1 MKNIIA
7 LVIMGGVIG
16 GLYLIAQ
23 SNNDVIVDNVKP
35 EVITEE
41 VHPEWATDEDAVA
54 AAEAVVL
61 RKAQEAELEAL
72 EASFASSTATYEAER
87 ADFLENKERLE
98 KLIGSYWR
106 DERNI
111 KAYIRKVFHEEPIT
125 AVAIGM
131 AESQLSMVQSEERY
145 QEDKPHWGVKEG
157 DQELSFCIFQIHA
170 PAHEANAIRLGFGD
184 YRTNVESCIQMAHVI
199 YTNRGSFSDWTV
211 YQKKMHLA
219 YVR

>member
-23 SNNDVIVDNVKP
+23 SNSGVIVDNVKP

-54 AAEAVVL
+54 AAEAVIL

-98 KLIGSYWR
+98 KLIGSY
-106 DERNI
+106 
-111 KAYIRKVFHEEPIT
+111 
-125 AVAIGM
+125 
-131 AESQLSMVQSEERY
+131 
-145 QEDKPHWGVKEG
+145 
-157 DQELSFCIFQIHA
+157 
-170 PAHEANAIRLGFGD
+170 
-184 YRTNVESCIQMAHVI
+184 
-199 YTNRGSFSDWTV
+199 
-211 YQKKMHLA
+211 
-219 YVR
+219 

>member
-23 SNNDVIVDNVKP
+23 SNSGVIVDNVKP

-61 RKAQEAELEAL
+61 RKAQQAELSAL
-72 EASFASSTATYEAER
+72 EASFASSTAVYEAER

-98 KLIGSYWR
+98 KLIGSY
-106 DERNI
+106 
-111 KAYIRKVFHEEPIT
+111 
-125 AVAIGM
+125 
-131 AESQLSMVQSEERY
+131 
-145 QEDKPHWGVKEG
+145 
-157 DQELSFCIFQIHA
+157 
-170 PAHEANAIRLGFGD
+170 
-184 YRTNVESCIQMAHVI
+184 
-199 YTNRGSFSDWTV
+199 
-211 YQKKMHLA
+211 
-219 YVR
+219 

>member
-16 GLYLIAQ
+16 GLYLITQ

>member
-23 SNNDVIVDNVKP
+23 SNSGVIVDNVKP

-61 RKAQEAELEAL
+61 RKAQQAELSAL
-72 EASFASSTATYEAER
+72 EASFASSTAVYEAER

-98 KLIGSYWR
+98 KLIGSYWTV
-106 DERNI
+106 
-111 KAYIRKVFHEEPIT
+111 KANVVREIRKTFPETPNT
-125 AVAIGM
+125 AVAVAM
-131 AESQLSMVQSEERY
+131 AESGMQMIQSNHRY
-145 QEDKPHWGVKEG
+145 PKDMAGHTAGTREQ
-157 DQELSFCIFQIHA
+157 SFCYYQIHA
-170 PAHEANAIRLGFGD
+170 PAHDKTADRLGLGD
-184 YRTNVESCIQMAHVI
+184 YRTNPESCIKMARVV
-199 YTNRGSFSDWTV
+199 YDQAGGWSPWTV